1 MLQNTKSSWKL
12 NFIKWILS
20 VSFAILFFIIL
31 AVIFSFFSSLV
42 ITLTNYKN
50 WFLLQNSLYLFIIF
64 GLLIFLLM
72 SFSLFVSEKLTI
84 QRIEKFKNTINL
96 NILVLVSIILGLV
109 VLIFSY
115 VSFSFYLSWLYRNF
129 WL

>member
-12 NFIKWILS
+12 NFSKWILS

-42 ITLTNYKN
+42 ITLMNYKN
-50 WFLLQNSLYLFIIF
+50 WFLLQNSLYIFIIF
-64 GLLIFLLM
+64 SLLIFLLM

-84 QRIEKFKNTINL
+84 KRIEKFQNRINL
-96 NILVLVSIILGLV
+96 NILVLISIILGLV